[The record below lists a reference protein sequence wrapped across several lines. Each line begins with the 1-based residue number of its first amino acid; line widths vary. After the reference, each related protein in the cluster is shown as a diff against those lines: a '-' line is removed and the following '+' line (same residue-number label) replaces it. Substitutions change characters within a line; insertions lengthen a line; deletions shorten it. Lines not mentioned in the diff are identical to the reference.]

1 MKNHVIPACGNYLNC
16 TVEIFA
22 QGAKRRYAKSPLYA
36 LSRPRIKELGILK
49 QLFVGGKAMEIRME
63 NYMKLEIP
71 AKSCNEGFVRATVA
85 AFAVQLDLSIEEMAD
100 IKTAVSEAVT
110 NSIVH
115 GYADMKGVVTIICRI
130 ADNAIEI
137 EISDN
142 GVGIE
147 DIDKAMQPLYTSRP
161 DCDRSGMGFT
171 VMQTFMDEL
180 EVRSEVGEGTTV
192 VMRKCVMAEK
202 SVLV

>member
-1 MKNHVIPACGNYLNC
+1 
-16 TVEIFA
+16 
-22 QGAKRRYAKSPLYA
+22 
-36 LSRPRIKELGILK
+36 
-49 QLFVGGKAMEIRME
+49 ME

-71 AKSCNEGFVRATVA
+71 AKSCNEAFVRATVA

-115 GYADMKGVVTIICRI
+115 GYADMKGVVTIVCRI

-192 VMRKCVMAEK
+192 VMRKCVMADK
-202 SVLV
+202 GILV